1 MVGLDLFFAA
11 FLALKIVFL
20 LFVVYKLV
28 DADGLEISY
37 FSPDGVGGLKHLT
50 NMLMYLSWLAFVF
63 GLFVFASLYLHWN
76 LREYRTKDFS
86 LVGMYILFVI
96 LAVVPL
102 GKLEYKLSREHDAQ
116 IELVKSAKAP
126 GSNLE
131 DTADYV
137 KDVDAL
143 RDWNVSAL
151 KVGILGN
158 PVLPLGFQFI
168 VVLFQA
174 LGRAGKVPKLP
185 IPGLGE
191 QGDSK
196 GGHDAA

>member
-1 MVGLDLFFAA
+1 MVGLDIFFAT
-11 FLALKIVFL
+11 FLALKIVFM

-28 DADGLEISY
+28 DCGRLKISY

-63 GLFVFASLYLHWN
+63 GLFVFASLYFHWN

-126 GSNLE
+126 GSEFGRHRRLRKGRRRVARLE
-131 DTADYV
+131 RLGVESRYFGESRSAARLSIYRR
-137 KDVDAL
+137 AL
-143 RDWNVSAL
+143 SSAW
-151 KVGILGN
+151 
-158 PVLPLGFQFI
+158 
-168 VVLFQA
+168 
-174 LGRAGKVPKLP
+174 AGPARFP
-185 IPGLGE
+185 NCP
-191 QGDSK
+191 SP
-196 GGHDAA
+196 A